1 MAKNEAKIKFN
12 AETSEFN
19 DQIKKANSE
28 LSELRAELK
37 LNETQMKATG
47 ASVEGLEDKQ
57 RMLTAQL
64 DASSDKVT
72 ALSNKVNKAAEIFG
86 ENSDEVAK
94 LRTQLINAQTAEE
107 KARQAL
113 SACND
118 ELDAQRA
125 AADRAESAVDSL
137 TDTIEKQQDEL
148 SALKKKYSDAVLSY
162 GDTSD
167 EAQTLAREIDDLSGK
182 LKENKDKLSDAER
195 QADKLDKSLDE
206 LGDSAGDAG
215 GGFTVFKGAL
225 ADLAS
230 SAIQGCINK
239 IGEFTSYLSGLPA
252 ETREIRQD
260 MTTLATSFDEMGFS
274 TETATE
280 TWKNLYAIFGEDDRA
295 VEASNLIAKMCDNEK
310 ELSEWVTI
318 TTGIYGTYQD
328 SLPVEALAESAN
340 ETAKC
345 GKITGN
351 LADALN
357 WSSEAAEMFSGY
369 MSDDVVTAEDAFNV
383 ALSECST
390 EQERQRLITET
401 LTKLYGGAAETY
413 RDTAGAQME
422 AKEAA
427 ADQILTENNLA
438 SSIEPVTTAF
448 TELKNELLQ
457 GIAPAVE
464 SVSGVMV
471 DALEWMKEHPTTVKA
486 IAAAVSVLAVG
497 LAGLAV
503 VVGAYTVAQW
513 AMNSAILA
521 NPITWVVMAVVA
533 AIAAVVAA
541 VVVVIE
547 KWDEISAACIAAW
560 ESIKATLA
568 SWGEWINANVI
579 QPIAGFF
586 SGMWDGITS
595 ACSAAWDFI
604 CNAVSVAIQFVGALI
619 SAAFQIITLPFR
631 AIWENCKG
639 TITAA
644 WNAIK
649 TAVSNAITAVKSTIL
664 NVWNAIKTAL
674 SPILNGI
681 KSAIS
686 TAWNAVKTA
695 VSSVVNGIKSAVSTA
710 WNGIKT
716 AVSSVMNGI
725 KSTVSSIWNGIK
737 STISNVV
744 NGIKSTVT
752 SVFNDVKTAISKPIN
767 AAKDAVKSAL
777 DSIKGFFDKLDL
789 KFPSIK
795 LPHFSITGKFSL
807 DPPSVPRLSI
817 EWYKDGGILT
827 RPTIFGINGGKLM
840 AGGEAGHEAI
850 LPIDR
855 LEGYITN
862 AIQKT
867 VNTVNVDRL
876 AAAVEKLAERPID
889 LNINGRKFATATASS
904 SDSVNG
910 MRNVFKTRGLEID

>member
-64 DASSDKVT
+64 DASADKVA
-72 ALSNKVNKAAEIFG
+72 ALSNKVEKAAEIFG

-118 ELDAQRA
+118 ELEAQRA
-125 AADRAESAVDSL
+125 AAKKAESAVETL
-137 TDTIEKQQDEL
+137 TDTIDEQQDEL
-148 SALKKKYSDAVLSY
+148 DALKKKYADAVLSY
-162 GDTSD
+162 GKTSD
-167 EAQTLAREIDDLSGK
+167 EAKALAREIKDLSGD
-182 LKENKDKLSDAER
+182 LKKNKTDLSAAER

-206 LGDSAGDAG
+206 LGDSAGGAG
-215 GGFTVFKGAL
+215 DGFTVFGGAL

-260 MTTLATSFDEMGFS
+260 MVTLSTSFDEMGFS

-280 TWKNLYAIFGEDDRA
+280 TWKDLYAIFGEDDRA

-310 ELSEWVTI
+310 DLAEWVTI

-357 WSSEAAEMFSGY
+357 WSREAADMFAGY
-369 MSDDVVTAEDAFNV
+369 MSDEVVTAEDAFNV
-383 ALSECST
+383 ALSECTT
-390 EQERQRLITET
+390 EQERQQLITET

-413 RDTAGAQME
+413 RETAGAQME

-427 ADQILTENNLA
+427 ADQILAENDLA
-438 SSIEPVTTAF
+438 SAIEPVTTAF
-448 TELKNELLQ
+448 TELKNELLE
-457 GIAPAVE
+457 GIKPAVE
-464 SVSGVMV
+464 TVSGVFV
-471 DALEWMKEHPTTVKA
+471 DAINWMREHPTVLKA
-486 IAAAVSVLAVG
+486 VAAAVGVLAVG
-497 LAGLAV
+497 LGGLAV
-503 VVGAYTVAQW
+503 VVGVYTAAQL

-521 NPITWVVMAVVA
+521 SPITWIVMAVVA

-547 KWDEISAACIAAW
+547 KWDEISAACISAW
-560 ESIKATLA
+560 ETIKATLA
-568 SWGEWINANVI
+568 GWGDWINTNVI
-579 QPIAGFF
+579 QPVREFF
-586 SGMWDGITS
+586 VGLWDGITS

-604 CNAVSVAIQFVGALI
+604 CNAVSVAIMFVGSLI

-639 TITAA
+639 IITSA

-649 TAVSNAITAVKSTIL
+649 TAVSNAITAVKNTIL
-664 NVWNAIKTAL
+664 KVWNAIKTAL

-695 VSSVVNGIKSAVSTA
+695 VSSVVNSIKSAVSTA

-716 AVSSVMNGI
+716 AVSNVMNGI
-725 KSTVSSIWNGIK
+725 KSGVSSAWNSVK

-744 NGIKSTVT
+744 TSIKSKVT
-752 SVFNDVKTAISKPIN
+752 SVFNSVKTAITKPID
-767 AAKDAVKSAL
+767 AAKNAVKNAL
-777 DSIKGFFDKLDL
+777 DSIKGFFSNLQL

-795 LPHFSITGKFSL
+795 LPHFKITGKFSL
-807 DPPSVPRLSI
+807 DPPSVPKLGI

-827 RPTIFGINGGKLM
+827 RPTIFGINGGNFM

-855 LEGYITN
+855 LEGYITS

-867 VNTVNVDRL
+867 VNNVNVDRL
-876 AAAVEKLAERPID
+876 AAAVEKLAERPIEM
-889 LNINGRKFATATASS
+889 NINGRKFATATAGS

-910 MRNVFKTRGLEID
+910 MRNVFKARGLEID